1 MGTGRPHLSTLQCRN
16 FSNVEHKFLS
26 PIESQPGP
34 TSVGFG
40 RGWPALAC
48 RNLSICTKLQETWL
62 SKTPRVWYAK
72 QHSLWGIRTRLQ
84 FSIYGVL
91 NSVPIQSCATGGSG
105 PFAQS
110 ALSIQYPASPC
121 QCQFCPSI
129 ILPLFLRYSGHF
141 LDEFG
146 LAPLSILSPRVSEQR
161 TFEDWHKL
169 FLTMYALPASDR
181 IRSVTKLNLFIIFDK
196 HL

>member
-62 SKTPRVWYAK
+62 SQTPRVWYAK

-84 FSIYGVL
+84 FSIYGIL
-91 NSVPIQSCATGGSG
+91 NSVPIQSSATGGSG

-129 ILPLFLRYSGHF
+129 ILPLFLRFSGHF
-141 LDEFG
+141 LHEFG
-146 LAPLSILSPRVSEQR
+146 LAPPPSVFFLHVFRKREPLRTGTSCSWRCMPFLQVTVSEVWR
-161 TFEDWHKL
+161 NWIYL
-169 FLTMYALPASDR
+169 
-181 IRSVTKLNLFIIFDK
+181 
-196 HL
+196 